1 MKPKQ
6 PPGPPMTL
14 GNMRESLRAA
24 VDRVLPQRRLPARGA
39 DHPPYRQGSFG
50 ERFYTDARRSA
61 SASFLINPPSQHD
74 SKQGACTMKTKI
86 IIAAILITLGADAAY
101 AQRIARVTS
110 DWESRSRTR
119 LRCARLT

>member
-1 MKPKQ
+1 VQ
-6 PPGPPMTL
+6 RL
-14 GNMRESLRAA
+14 IASCLNDDCQHAA
-24 VDRVLPQRRLPARGA
+24 LIT
-39 DHPPYRQGSFG
+39 PPYRQGSFG

-110 DWESRSRTR
+110 DWESRSRKSRSLAQPRGHIVEAT
-119 LRCARLT
+119 L